1 MITSSKRNKD
11 DDLLAAIYKIISHLT
26 CCVVSVMNGSMVGS
40 MCSCQLYTSHHDVLS
55 MLRFGVNSS
64 LDVKAIIR
72 RAQIISLKYSSFK
85 IFAHSMGPLGRYP
98 LLVTFRVS

>member
-1 MITSSKRNKD
+1 MITSSKRKTMICWLQFIKN
-11 DDLLAAIYKIISHLT
+11 ISHLT
-26 CCVVSVMNGSMVGS
+26 YCVVSVMNGSMVGS
-40 MCSCQLYTSHHDVLS
+40 MCSCQLYTSHDVLS

-72 RAQIISLKYSSFK
+72 RAQNISLKYSSFK
-85 IFAHSMGPLGRYP
+85 IVAHSMGPLGRYP